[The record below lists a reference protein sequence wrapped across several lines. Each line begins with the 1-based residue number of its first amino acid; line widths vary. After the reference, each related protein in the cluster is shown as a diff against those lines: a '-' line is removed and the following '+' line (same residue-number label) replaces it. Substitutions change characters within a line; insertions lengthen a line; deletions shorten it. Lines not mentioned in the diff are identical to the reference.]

1 MDAKRFKDLEPTE
14 FFEFVAERKYYG
26 MMRGPWIKI
35 SPRKYYGHGMI
46 CRVGTINALVTPMT
60 RDEALGGAK

>member
-14 FFEFVAERKYYG
+14 FFEFVAERQYYS

-46 CRVGTINALVTPMT
+46 CHVGTINALVTPMT